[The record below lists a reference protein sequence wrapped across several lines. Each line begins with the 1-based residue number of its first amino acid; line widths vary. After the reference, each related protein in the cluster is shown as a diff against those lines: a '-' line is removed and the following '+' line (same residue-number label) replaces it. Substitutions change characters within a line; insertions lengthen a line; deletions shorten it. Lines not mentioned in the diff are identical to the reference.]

1 MAKDQF
7 AADEAKSEPPS
18 ALVLVS
24 EIFLE
29 AESIRKNASPPSGTH
44 RAGDDDQPTISFV
57 AVLREALLKRS
68 LSDRDLA
75 RVWALLLLGANTA
88 KRVHRERHENEWQLK
103 GDSDSETADS
113 AEQGYGLTDFRNTE
127 DFPGFPGTENH
138 VSGS

>member
-7 AADEAKSEPPS
+7 AADEGKSEPPS

-29 AESIRKNASPPSGTH
+29 AESIRKYASAPSGTH
-44 RAGDDDQPTISFV
+44 KASDDDQPTITFV
-57 AVLREALLKRS
+57 AALRQALLKRS

-88 KRVHRERHENEWQLK
+88 KRVHRERYENEWQLK
-103 GDSDSETADS
+103 GHGDSETADS
-113 AEQGYGLTDFRNTE
+113 AEQGYRLSDFRNPE
-127 DFPGFPGTENH
+127 DFPGLPGTENH